1 GGPAKID
8 TAFVGLGGVV
18 SNADVEIVRQML
30 DGLPLRRNIPIGIDH
45 DIRIALAG
53 GTGGEPGIA
62 LIVGTGSS
70 CYRRN
75 AQGESKRTG
84 GWGYILAALGGGFS
98 PGQQALMAI
107 GRGYDGRGPQT
118 ELAGPILE
126 AFGLQDPNE
135 IMPRLYYPWLDLPAI
150 SGLAPIV

>member
-1 GGPAKID
+1 MSLAMGIDGGGTQTRCLVIDDHAKVLGLGLSGASKPDAVEPAIGQVHLHQAIHTACQTLGGPAKID

-70 CYRRN
+70 CYGRN

-84 GWGYILAALGGGFS
+84 GWGYIL
-98 PGQQALMAI
+98 
-107 GRGYDGRGPQT
+107 D
-118 ELAGPILE
+118 
-126 AFGLQDPNE
+126 
-135 IMPRLYYPWLDLPAI
+135 
-150 SGLAPIV
+150 